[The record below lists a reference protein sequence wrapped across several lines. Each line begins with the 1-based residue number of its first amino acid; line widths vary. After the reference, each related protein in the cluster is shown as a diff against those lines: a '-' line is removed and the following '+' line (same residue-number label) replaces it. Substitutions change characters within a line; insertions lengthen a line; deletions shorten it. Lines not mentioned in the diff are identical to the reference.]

1 MPRTKQILDIESF
14 PLILLNCSRSLKS
27 MKMKHLLQTSV
38 FILLINFVG
47 AQAIYESIY
56 SSKLEEEREIKL
68 QLPRNYN
75 VDDKVAYPLVI
86 VLDGD
91 YLFEPVAGNI
101 DFQSYWDDMP
111 GCIIVGI
118 NQAETRDTDLE
129 FSDDMNLPTRDSSK
143 FFEFVGMELLPYLE
157 GKFDLTPFRVIVGH
171 DLSANFLSY
180 YLLKEV
186 PLFRAY
192 IALSPEFAPE
202 TSRRISERLP
212 EMTEETF
219 YYLATSDAD
228 IKVLREDILE
238 ADGLLKNVSNEKI
251 HYKFDDFQ
259 DANHYSLVGRA
270 IPKAL
275 NEIFAMFKPINGKE
289 YKEKVLTFS
298 GTPFEY
304 LTKKYDDI
312 EYFYGF
318 KKPVIE
324 NDLRAIAA
332 ACEKKNDE
340 ESLEKLAKLAQK
352 TYPDSMIG
360 AYYLGL
366 YYETA
371 GRPKKALQ
379 RYQSGLLLTPSQ
391 FIDKDVLLD
400 KIYKIKDEFGN

>member
-1 MPRTKQILDIESF
+1 MR
-14 PLILLNCSRSLKS
+14 
-27 MKMKHLLQTSV
+27 HLLQIVTFLVVVYTANS
-38 FILLINFVG
+38 
-47 AQAIYESIY
+47 QAIYENFY
-56 SSKLEEEREIKL
+56 SSKLDQERELKI
-68 QLPRNYN
+68 QLPRNY
-75 VDDKVAYPLVI
+75 DPDEDISYPLVL

-101 DFQSYWDDMP
+101 DYQSYWDDMP
-111 GCIIVGI
+111 GCIVVGI
-118 NQAETRDTDLE
+118 NQADTRDIDLE
-129 FSDDMNLPTRDSSK
+129 YNDETYLPSQNGAP
-143 FFEFVGMELLPYLE
+143 FFEFIGMELIPYLE
-157 GKFDLTPFRVIVGH
+157 GEYNLTPFRVVIGH

-180 YLLKEV
+180 YLFKEK
-186 PLFRAY
+186 PLFRGYVA
-192 IALSPEFAPE
+192 ISPEYAPE
-202 TSRRISERLP
+202 TAKRLSERLP
-212 EMTEETF
+212 GITDEMF

-228 IKVLREDILE
+228 IKSLRTEILE
-238 ADGLLKNVSNEKI
+238 ADNLLKTVNNDKV
-251 HYKFDDFQ
+251 HYKFDDFK
-259 DANHYSLVGRA
+259 DANHYSMVGRA

-289 YKEKVLTFS
+289 YKEKVLTYS

-304 LTKKYDDI
+304 LEKKYNDI

-332 ACEKKNDE
+332 ACQQKNDE

-360 AYYLGL
+360 VYYLGL

-371 GRPKKALQ
+371 GKPKKALQ

-400 KIYKIKDEFGN
+400 KIYKIKEDFGY